1 MGFVSW
7 MVDTANGALDAAGQS
22 SFAALAGALGT
33 IIMLASTLLIVL
45 TLVSFMLQTR
55 SMDGRTAIG
64 LVVRLLLI
72 NIFAL
77 NWVQFNVV
85 ATAVIDGLD
94 QLGGAMVEGL
104 GGTGPEGAVGFAE
117 AFDVLM
123 AEFGNYL
130 NAATEEMGWMTGA
143 MIAALGTG
151 IMATVGALAGGV
163 LIFSRIMLALM
174 IGLAPVMI
182 AASIFEATK
191 DYFHRWVSS
200 LVGYA
205 MYPLIIAGVLS
216 TVVGMAESMMR
227 TLGDPSESDNIGAL
241 LPFFAMIFMA
251 AGMIAAIP
259 LIVRALSGNVA
270 MATAPSVIGAMRGA
284 QSRYQDMKR
293 RQHENER
300 MTREKANWADQ
311 DRRKAEQSK
320 AAGRGGSSGSAG
332 SNPREAMERTR
343 RLEAA
348 GVISSGLNQVSTPSS
363 TTPPRTPTP
372 SSTTPP
378 RTSPRPAT

>member
-7 MVDTANGALDAAGQS
+7 MVATANGALDAAGQS
-22 SFAALAGALGT
+22 SFAALAGAMGT
-33 IIMLASTLLIVL
+33 IILLASTLLIVL

-55 SMDGRTAIG
+55 SMDGWTAIG

-72 NIFAL
+72 NAFAL

-85 ATAVIDGLD
+85 ATAIIDGLD
-94 QLGGAMVEGL
+94 QLGGAMVDAM

-117 AFDVLM
+117 AFDRLM

-130 NAATEEMGWMTGA
+130 NAATEEMGWMAGA
-143 MIAALGTG
+143 MIAALGTAM
-151 IMATVGALAGGV
+151 MATVGALAGGV

-182 AASIFEATK
+182 AASIFETTK

-200 LVGYA
+200 VVGYA

-216 TVVGMAESMMR
+216 TIVSMANSMM
-227 TLGDPSESDNIGAL
+227 TALGDPSESGNIGAL

-259 LIVRALSGNVA
+259 LIVRALSGNVV
-270 MATAPSVIGAMRGA
+270 MATAPSMIGAA
-284 QSRYQDMKR
+284 QGVRAQYQDMKR

-300 MTREKANWADQ
+300 MKREKANWDEQ
-311 DRRKAEQSK
+311 DRRKKEQSGT
-320 AAGRGGSSGSAG
+320 AGRGGSTGSAG

-348 GVISSGLNQVSTPSS
+348 GVISSGLNQVSLASS
-363 TTPPRTPTP
+363 TTPPRTA
-372 SSTTPP
+372 
-378 RTSPRPAT
+378 PRPAT

>member
-33 IIMLASTLLIVL
+33 IILLASTLLIVL
-45 TLVSFMLQTR
+45 TMVSFMLQTR

-72 NIFAL
+72 NAFAL

-94 QLGGAMVEGL
+94 QLGGAMVEGM

-117 AFDVLM
+117 AFDELLST
-123 AEFGNYL
+123 FGDYL
-130 NAATEEMGWMTGA
+130 NAATEEMGWMAGA
-143 MIAALGTG
+143 MITALGTA

-205 MYPLIIAGVLS
+205 MYPLVIAGVMS
-216 TVVGMAESMMR
+216 TVVGMARSMMER
-227 TLGDPSESDNIGAL
+227 MGDPTESDNIGAL

-259 LIVRALSGNVA
+259 LIVRSLSGNVV
-270 MATAPSVIGAMRGA
+270 MATAPSMTGAASNFGAGLVNSRGYQGRYARGTESWGEMIGAGTRRAADAVTGTPGKGISQA
-284 QSRYQDMKR
+284 GRYQ
-293 RQHENER
+293 QV
-300 MTREKANWADQ
+300 
-311 DRRKAEQSK
+311 
-320 AAGRGGSSGSAG
+320 
-332 SNPREAMERTR
+332 MERTQR
-343 RLEAA
+343 IEAA
-348 GVISSGLNQVSTPSS
+348 RARGADSGPPAPAASSKP
-363 TTPPRTPTP
+363 
-372 SSTTPP
+372 
-378 RTSPRPAT
+378 